1 MQEFVDNPH
10 PKIQKLIMNFK
21 RKLIAFNRDCNE
33 NEQREQVKELLK
45 IIFMKICKWS
55 SNKMYEK
62 VLKDL

>member
-1 MQEFVDNPH
+1 
-10 PKIQKLIMNFK
+10 MNFG

-45 IIFMKICKWS
+45 IILMKICKWS